1 MGSALRELDYRFF
14 VIESSGSQSL
24 RYSRFLELYSGFR
37 SPGFCIPQAK
47 ISWNPHSTGK
57 NFLDSE
63 ILIPLFLWSDYLFKI
78 KAFSLK

>member
-14 VIESSGSQSL
+14 VTESSGSQSL
-24 RYSRFLELYSGFR
+24 RYSRFLELYSGFQSR
-37 SPGFCIPQAK
+37 GFCIPQAK
-47 ISWNPHSTGK
+47 ISWNLHSTGK

-78 KAFSLK
+78 KAFSLR